1 MLKNKLKG
9 ILNNY
14 LDNSVERQL
23 MLQGQ
28 ILADRY
34 INKSEIYNLSE
45 VEFSVFSQWGEDGI
59 INWLIHKIID
69 IPEIFIEFGVSDYR
83 ESNTRFLL
91 KYNNWKGLVV
101 DGSHENIDR
110 VKRQDIYWKHELTA
124 VSSFVT
130 RENINQLFID
140 NNFTGDIGLLSI
152 DIDGNDYWIWQA
164 IECVSPVIV
173 VCEYNAVFGDLNKIS
188 VPYNASF
195 ERTRAHHSNLYF
207 GASLPAL
214 TALAKEKGYEL
225 VGTTSTGVNAFYV
238 REDKVLD
245 IKNKLDNVIA
255 FPSRFRESRDKNNIL
270 SFVSGH
276 DRLRLIQHLPVYDFD
291 LSSEVLLKDYS
302 NHYSTSFA

>member
-1 MLKNKLKG
+1 MCDLCNDQHQYIRDRNDSNCL
-9 ILNNY
+9 LNWVDY
-14 LDNSVERQL
+14 YCSAIKVLRV
-23 MLQGQ
+23 
-28 ILADRY
+28 RY
-34 INKSEIYNLSE
+34 N
-45 VEFSVFSQWGEDGI
+45 
-59 INWLIHKIID
+59 
-69 IPEIFIEFGVSDYR
+69 
-83 ESNTRFLL
+83 
-91 KYNNWKGLVV
+91 
-101 DGSHENIDR
+101 
-110 VKRQDIYWKHELTA
+110 
-124 VSSFVT
+124 
-130 RENINQLFID
+130 
-140 NNFTGDIGLLSI
+140 
-152 DIDGNDYWIWQA
+152 
-164 IECVSPVIV
+164 
-173 VCEYNAVFGDLNKIS
+173 CEYNAVFGDLNKIS